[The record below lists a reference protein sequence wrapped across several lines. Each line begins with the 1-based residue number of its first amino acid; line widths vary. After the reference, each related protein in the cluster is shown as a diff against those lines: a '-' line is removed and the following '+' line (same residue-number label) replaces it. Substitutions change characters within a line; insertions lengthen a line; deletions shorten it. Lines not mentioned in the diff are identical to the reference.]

1 MNNNSQSILYKNC
14 CNRARPKGSS
24 VENAV
29 EGPRRYL
36 IGGNWK
42 CNGTTASNAEL
53 IATFND
59 AGPIPSNV
67 DVAICAPYI
76 YISQVASSLRD
87 DIAIGAQD
95 CAINSDMGAYTGE
108 ICASQ
113 LKDVGVTWVIVGH
126 SERRQGFGDMTPGEP
141 ETHCATKCKVAVD
154 AGLNVMFAIGEQK
167 EERENGSTMAVCA
180 KQLEPLAKLL
190 SGDDW
195 NKVAI
200 GTFMIGFIFVSF
212 FVCRRRLSTTNV
224 RVRFSIHWS
233 NCNFRKMDKQQ
244 PMNLVSRD
252 NRKMDTTNVDCVYGL
267 YLRFELD
274 FLLFV
279 GGPPV

>member
-1 MNNNSQSILYKNC
+1 MLCASVLPSFLPLRLTTTFSISSLCLLSSSPSIFKLQYLTHNTNYSSFDFFTSLSLSFSLCVHKSHNST
-14 CNRARPKGSS
+14 RPKGSS
-24 VENAV
+24 VENSV
-29 EGPRRYL
+29 VGPRRYL

-53 IATFND
+53 ISTFND

-87 DIAIGAQD
+87 DIAVGAQD

-141 ETHCATKCKVAVD
+141 ETHCATKCKVAID

-167 EERENGSTMAVCA
+167 EERENGTTMEVCA

-200 GTFMIGFIFVSF
+200 GMFDTDYCVLLLS
-212 FVCRRRLSTTNV
+212 VCMSV
-224 RVRFSIHWS
+224 CH
-233 NCNFRKMDKQQ
+233 
-244 PMNLVSRD
+244 
-252 NRKMDTTNVDCVYGL
+252 
-267 YLRFELD
+267 
-274 FLLFV
+274 
-279 GGPPV
+279 